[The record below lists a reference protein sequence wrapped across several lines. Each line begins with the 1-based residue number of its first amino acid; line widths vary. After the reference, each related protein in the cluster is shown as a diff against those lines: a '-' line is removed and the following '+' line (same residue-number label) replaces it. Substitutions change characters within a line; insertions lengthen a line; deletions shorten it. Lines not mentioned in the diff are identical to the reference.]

1 MNKSMLFSPMSI
13 GQVQIKN
20 RVVMAPM
27 MLGFG
32 TFDGTATSGLMDYY
46 EERAKGGTGLII
58 TEITRINDVTGA
70 SSFNQLGASH
80 DYQIPSLNE
89 LANRVHRH
97 GTKIFVQLHH
107 PGRQNLGL
115 MIGTVPLSIGMNKLF
130 SFYSKLLFNNV
141 VPIGK
146 KLQEKRIVPPVA
158 SPSQCERS
166 YFSDCNN
173 RALSNKDIKKLVS
186 QFISGA
192 IRCKKAGIDGVE
204 LHAAHGYLIQ
214 QFLSPNTNH
223 RTDEYGGSLQN
234 RMRFLLEIISGV
246 RRECGKDFPIVV
258 RLSVDECYEMI
269 GKSGKGYTLNDG
281 IEMAKILEK
290 AGIDAIDVSS
300 GAYDTFNY
308 WLEPVTFDCGWR
320 KYMAKAVKEQ
330 VSIPVIAANL
340 IRSGEQAEQ
349 QLQEGYQDFI
359 SIGRPTIAD
368 PHWAEK
374 VEKGDDEDVKRCIC
388 CLYCFESM
396 QTNAYK
402 GIHANCAVNPM
413 LGHEKESLHVNGAG
427 KTVAIVGAGV
437 AGLTCAEILA
447 KRGFKV
453 VVFEKD
459 NIPGGQVVLGSH
471 PPKKEKIKWCVD
483 DLVTSTGKFGV
494 EIRYNTSATVDLIQQ
509 LSPYAVVVAT
519 GACAV
524 RPMSIKGA
532 DKSNVCTVTEILDGT
547 VQLTGKDVAV
557 VGSGMT
563 GLETAEFLASRGN
576 HISVVEMAGTI
587 APGAWMQHVDDILP
601 KLNGYKT
608 NFFVSTKLLEI
619 LDDGILV
626 ENTATKEHR
635 KIPCNNIVLSLG
647 SKSDNGIFVDIKKS
661 FDRAYLIG
669 DAKNVGRIAHATQN
683 AYKIAIS
690 I

>member
-1 MNKSMLFSPMSI
+1 MSKNMLFSPMNI
-13 GQVQIKN
+13 GHLQIKN

-32 TFDGTATSGLMDYY
+32 TFDGTATQGLLDYY

-58 TEITRINDVTGA
+58 TEITRVNDVTGA

-89 LANRVHRH
+89 LAKRVHRH
-97 GTKIFVQLHH
+97 GAKILVQLHH

-115 MIGTVPLSIGMNKLF
+115 MIVTVPLSIGMDKCF

-146 KLQEKRIVPPVA
+146 KLQEKRIVPPVV
-158 SPSQCERS
+158 SPSKCERS
-166 YFSDCNN
+166 YFSDCSN
-173 RALSNKDIKKLVS
+173 RALTNKGVKKLVS

-192 IRCKKAGIDGVE
+192 VRCKKAGIDGVE

-223 RTDEYGGSLQN
+223 RNDEYGGTLQN
-234 RMRFLLEIISGV
+234 RMRFLLEIISGI
-246 RRECGKDFPIVV
+246 RRECGSEFPIVV

-269 GKSGKGYTLNDG
+269 GKPGKGYSLNEG

-320 KYMAKAVKEQ
+320 KYMAKAVKKQ
-330 VSIPVIAANL
+330 LSIPVIAANL
-340 IRSGEQAEQ
+340 IRSGDQAEQ
-349 QLQEGYQDFI
+349 QLQEGYQDFVAV
-359 SIGRPTIAD
+359 GRPTIAD
-368 PHWAEK
+368 PHWAKKIEQGN
-374 VEKGDDEDVKRCIC
+374 EEDVKRCVC

-396 QTNAYK
+396 QANAYK

-413 LGHEKESLHVNGAG
+413 LGHEREGLICNGSG

-453 VVFEKD
+453 VMFEKD
-459 NIPGGQVVLGSH
+459 SAPGGQVVLGSY
-471 PPKKEKIKWCVD
+471 PPHKEKIRWCVD
-483 DLVTSTGKFGV
+483 DLATATGKLGV
-494 EIRYNTSATVDLIQQ
+494 EIRYNTTATIDL
-509 LSPYAVVVAT
+509 LKELDPYAVVVAT
-519 GACAV
+519 GAVAV

-532 DKSNVCTVTEILDGT
+532 DKSNVYTVTEILDGS
-547 VQLTGKDVAV
+547 VKLNGKEVAV

-563 GLETAEFLASRGN
+563 GLETAEFLALQGN
-576 HISVVEMAGTI
+576 HLSVVEMADSI
-587 APGAWMQHVDDILP
+587 APGVWMQHVDDILP
-601 KLNGYKT
+601 KLKGYDT
-608 NFFVSTKLLEI
+608 DFFVSTRLVEI

-626 ENTATKEHR
+626 ENTATKEQR
-635 KIPCNNIVLSLG
+635 KIPCHSVVLSLG
-647 SKSDNGIFVDIKKS
+647 SKSNNGIFDIIKNS
-661 FDRAYLIG
+661 FDKAYLIG
-669 DAKNVGRIAHATQN
+669 DAKNVGRIANATGD
-683 AYKIAIS
+683 AYKTAIL